1 MSFHRF
7 NPALPSASPLSF
19 PICAALVLLLAPSCS
34 STGTRAYAT
43 PEEATTAIITAAGAG
58 DVQEAGRIF
67 DSFAADPVERDRVY
81 AAVFNAASERYEA
94 GNSAE
99 AANLLTFVTEHYP
112 NAAAAREALVYAL
125 FLERAES
132 GAMAAASTGELK
144 AAITSVRAGVTVP
157 PTWVELAATQV
168 AIDDG
173 ELARARETFDA
184 FLTTWDQQPSGLAL
198 YVEDIDRYL
207 QSH

>member
-1 MSFHRF
+1 MSFHRSES
-7 NPALPSASPLSF
+7 ALPCVFQRSLPF
-19 PICAALVLLLAPSCS
+19 CAALVLLLAPSCS
-34 STGTRAYAT
+34 STSKSAYTT
-43 PEEATTAIITAAGAG
+43 PEEATTAIISSAAAG

-67 DSFAADPVERDRVY
+67 DSLADDPVQRDRVY
-81 AAVFNAASERYEA
+81 AALFNAASQRYES
-94 GNSAE
+94 GQSAE

-125 FLERAES
+125 FLERAEA
-132 GAMAAASTGELK
+132 GATTEASTGALNE
-144 AAITSVRAGVTVP
+144 AITSVRSGVTRP

-173 ELARARETFDA
+173 DLARARETFDS
-184 FLTTWDQQPSGLAL
+184 FLTSWDQQPSGLAL